1 MKRYQKSLYTLLL
14 LFTCLVASPFIF
26 HQIWKNSKEAKRT
39 QNVPPPV
46 VSQNTPPSESNVVQ
60 DEGTAPEL
68 NEGAVTSA
76 GDASGTATTAAG
88 DQNALAATTTEAAAS
103 AGSVSFVTADPSYF
117 DDALFIG
124 DSRTVGIQENG
135 NLKNA
140 DYFCDIGL
148 SAYQIDDANINGM
161 SFEQAIDAKQYG
173 KVYVMLGINEVGNDF
188 EYTVT
193 KFRAVIE
200 KIKVHQPNA
209 IIYIEANLHVS
220 AFAETNVI
228 NNAAI
233 NYLNSRY
240 AELADNKKVFYID
253 VNTLYDDEYGYFNS
267 AYTDDGVHPYAQ
279 YYKQWCEW
287 LCTQTVPTTAGGTE
301 TPGAD
306 AGGAAP
312 AAPTEPGAG
321 ALS

>member
-26 HQIWKNSKEAKRT
+26 HQIWKNAKDSKRT

-46 VSQNTPPSESNVVQ
+46 VAHNDPASGSSVVQ
-60 DEGTAPEL
+60 DQGSTPPINDGSVTAPAGEPGATTVAGQEGTTDP
-68 NEGAVTSA
+68 AV
-76 GDASGTATTAAG
+76 
-88 DQNALAATTTEAAAS
+88 TTEAAS
-103 AGSVSFVTADPSYF
+103 AMNDAQFVSADPSYF

-124 DSRTVGIQENG
+124 DSRTVGIKENG
-135 NLKNA
+135 NLSNA
-140 DYFCDIGL
+140 DFFCDIGL
-148 SAYQIDDANINGM
+148 SAYQIDEANINGM

-188 EYTVT
+188 EFTVT

-267 AYTDDGVHPYAQ
+267 AYTDDGVHPYAE

-287 LCTQTVPTTAGGTE
+287 LCTKTIPV
-301 TPGAD
+301 
-306 AGGAAP
+306 GGAAP
-312 AAPTEPGAG
+312 AAGSEGTTAAG
-321 ALS
+321 GLQ